1 MKTSLLLAGFAL
13 FAFWGCGNKEP
24 KVETEDQKIMY
35 AVGLGL
41 AESSISNLKGQLSAE
56 ELDLIAKG
64 FKDAML
70 NKERVVSLQE
80 YGPKLAEALNA
91 RLAKVAEGKK
101 AEGKSF
107 LDKAAA
113 ESGAVKT
120 PSGLVYKELAAGT
133 GPQPGPTAK
142 VRVHYTGSFING
154 EVFDSSVQKG
164 QPAEMSLQEV
174 FPGWAEG
181 VQMMKVGGK
190 AKLVIPPE
198 LAFGD
203 RGVPQRGV
211 PPGATLIFEVEL
223 LGIL

>member
-1 MKTSLLLAGFAL
+1 MKTTLLLTGIAL
-13 FAFWGCGNKEP
+13 FAFVGCGAKEP

-41 AESSISNLKGQLSAE
+41 AESGISNLKGQLTAE

-64 FKDAML
+64 FKDGML
-70 NKERVVSLQE
+70 DKEPLVNLQE
-80 YGPKLAEALNA
+80 YGAKLAEALNA
-91 RLAKVAEGKK
+91 RMAKAAEGKK
-101 AEGKSF
+101 TEGKAF
-107 LDKAAA
+107 LAKAAA
-113 ESGAVKT
+113 EPGAVTT
-120 PSGLVYKELAAGT
+120 PTGLVYQELTAGT
-133 GPQPGPTAK
+133 GPQPGPAAR
-142 VRVHYTGSFING
+142 VRVHYTGSFIDG

-164 QPAEMSLQEV
+164 QPIEMSLQQV

-198 LAFGD
+198 LAYGD
-203 RGVPQRGV
+203 RGIPQRI

>member
-1 MKTSLLLAGFAL
+1 MKAMPLLTGFAL
-13 FAFWGCGNKEP
+13 LALLGCSKEP
-24 KVETEDQKIMY
+24 TVETEDQKIMY

-41 AESSISNLKGQLSAE
+41 AENSISNLKGQLTVE
-56 ELDLIAKG
+56 ELDLISKG

-70 NKERVVSLQE
+70 DKERVVSLQE
-80 YGPKLAEALNA
+80 YGPKLAEALNQ
-91 RLAKVAEGKK
+91 RMAKAAEGKK
-101 AEGKSF
+101 AEGRAY
-107 LDKAAA
+107 LDKAAT
-113 ESGAVKT
+113 EPGAIKT
-120 PSGLVYKELAAGT
+120 ASGLIYQEITPGT
-133 GPQPGPTAK
+133 GPQPGPTAN
-142 VRVHYTGSFING
+142 VRVHYTGSVVGG

-164 QPAEMSLQEV
+164 QPAEMSLQQA

-203 RGVPQRGV
+203 RGVPQRGI

-223 LGIL
+223 LAIL

>member
-1 MKTSLLLAGFAL
+1 MNATLLLAGIAL
-13 FAFWGCGNKEP
+13 FALLGCGNKEP
-24 KVETEDQKIMY
+24 TVETEDQKIMY
-35 AVGLGL
+35 AVGLTL
-41 AESSISNLKGQLSAE
+41 AESGISTLKGQLTAE
-56 ELDLIAKG
+56 ELDLIGKG

-80 YGPKLAEALNA
+80 YGAKMSEALNA
-91 RLAKVAEGKK
+91 RMAKAAEGKK
-101 AEGKSF
+101 AEGQAF

-113 ESGAVKT
+113 ESGAVTT
-120 PSGLVYKELAAGT
+120 PSGLVYQELAAGT

-142 VRVHYTGSFING
+142 VRVHYTGSFIDG

-190 AKLVIPPE
+190 AKLVIPPDQ
-198 LAFGD
+198 AFGD
-203 RGVPQRGV
+203 RGIPQRV
-211 PPGATLIFEVEL
+211 PPGATLVFEVEL

>member
-1 MKTSLLLAGFAL
+1 MKATILLAGIAL
-13 FAFWGCGNKEP
+13 FALWGCGNKEP

-35 AVGLGL
+35 AIGLGL
-41 AESSISNLKGQLSAE
+41 AESSISNLKGQLTAE

-91 RLAKVAEGKK
+91 RMAKAAEGKK
-101 AEGKSF
+101 NEGKAF
-107 LDKAAA
+107 LAKAAA
-113 ESGAVKT
+113 EPGAVTT
-120 PSGLVYKELAAGT
+120 PSGLVYQELTAGT
-133 GPQPGPTAK
+133 GPQPGPTAR
-142 VRVHYTGSFING
+142 VQVHYTGSFIDG

-164 QPAEMSLQEV
+164 QPIEMSLQQV

-190 AKLVIPPE
+190 AKLVIPPD
-198 LAFGD
+198 LAYGD
-203 RGVPQRGV
+203 RGIPQRI
-211 PPGATLIFEVEL
+211 PPGATLVFEVEL